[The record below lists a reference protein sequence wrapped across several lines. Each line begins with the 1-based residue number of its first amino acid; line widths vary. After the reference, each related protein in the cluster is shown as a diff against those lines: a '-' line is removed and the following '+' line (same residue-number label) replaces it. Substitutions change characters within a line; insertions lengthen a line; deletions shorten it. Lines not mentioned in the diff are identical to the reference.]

1 MRLTPTPS
9 GSNDFLVPDNWVS
22 GSTHWS
28 ASLGSSPESHR
39 RALLNRD
46 NGSFIA
52 PDDDDVNPENS
63 LSWVFFQVLTAQ
75 QTIVVDFPAD
85 QQPMHTSRMEVV
97 TIAMADSMTDGSLIA
112 ELTAVNGPSIELGNT
127 VSEVAILHDNFEVTI
142 TGPGGVSSVTVD
154 ENSSATL
161 VINVEPPLPD
171 DQDRDVNLSYTNVIS
186 GETETISI
194 TVPAGSTSQDFSIFV
209 GDDNIAAQPIRTFNV
224 LLEPGD
230 GYVRG
235 TRRNV
240 DINVLNDDLAEVSI
254 FAVSDIVNE
263 GASALFT
270 VQVSN
275 EIAVDLPVTINLA
288 TVGDF
293 GISPGLGNTDVLITE
308 GNTTVSLVVDISDDS
323 IGGAYGSLTATIVS
337 PLNLPGGADIWCS
350 TDDQYD

>member
-1 MRLTPTPS
+1 
-9 GSNDFLVPDNWVS
+9 
-22 GSTHWS
+22 
-28 ASLGSSPESHR
+28 
-39 RALLNRD
+39 
-46 NGSFIA
+46 
-52 PDDDDVNPENS
+52 
-63 LSWVFFQVLTAQ
+63 
-75 QTIVVDFPAD
+75 
-85 QQPMHTSRMEVV
+85 MEVD
-97 TIAMADSMTDGSLIA
+97 TIAMDDSMTDGSLIA

-275 EIAVDLPVTINLA
+275 EI
-288 TVGDF
+288 
-293 GISPGLGNTDVLITE
+293 
-308 GNTTVSLVVDISDDS
+308 VSRSS
-323 IGGAYGSLTATIVS
+323 R
-337 PLNLPGGADIWCS
+337 NN
-350 TDDQYD
+350 